1 MVFYDPVFGICFL
14 PEILTTVGRIHIS
27 RKKHT
32 GETDVLDLDS
42 DAEHQSE
49 KSEHPVQL
57 KSTGIRFLQEKTR
70 RKQLFGVSGRR
81 QNKKIKNTI
90 INGALCAVT
99 ERSTTE
105 VHLNLSFHPFVRF
118 SNSGSI
124 PDVLVEK
131 QALLFVS

>member
-1 MVFYDPVFGICFL
+1 MRNRSIQYSLSPLAFGFC
-14 PEILTTVGRIHIS
+14 
-27 RKKHT
+27 K
-32 GETDVLDLDS
+32 
-42 DAEHQSE
+42 
-49 KSEHPVQL
+49 
-57 KSTGIRFLQEKTR
+57 KTR

-105 VHLNLSFHPFVRF
+105 VHLNISFHPFVRF